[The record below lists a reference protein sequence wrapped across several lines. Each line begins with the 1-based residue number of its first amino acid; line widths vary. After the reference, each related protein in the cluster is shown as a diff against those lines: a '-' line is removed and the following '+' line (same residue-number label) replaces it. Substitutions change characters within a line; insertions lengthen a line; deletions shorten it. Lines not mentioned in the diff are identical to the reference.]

1 MLYRGPK
8 RCQARFLYKPSQTG
22 RWEQGGGRGDVP
34 PFLCKSK
41 GRRPCG
47 RGRYATAPICSLLL
61 HQGQRLCRTMP
72 GRGRHQAVTLPACSW
87 HSRPYPCR
95 TRACKRW
102 QILVPSLDVSPRSTG
117 CLKDAPHP
125 SRSVSPLPNVERCWR
140 GNGPQPSQRGVL
152 GAAGLSY
159 SSPMACRSPT
169 LPLRSASAAALSTNG
184 CSGFCMR
191 ACRGWPI
198 NPGLGEGARETLTR
212 KRVLASPA
220 DLRPVSSGLTRWPAP
235 AAAQRSLII
244 PLVYAP
250 ASRTRGLGPC
260 PGELPC
266 GAVGRPPPFTAA
278 ESARSATQPVCH
290 RLA

>member
-8 RCQARFLYKPSQTG
+8 RCQARFLSKPSQTC
-22 RWEQGGGRGDVP
+22 RWEQDSGRGDVP
-34 PFLCKSK
+34 HFSA
-41 GRRPCG
+41 RT
-47 RGRYATAPICSLLL
+47 RYAARVAMGATLPRQSAPCFSTKDR
-61 HQGQRLCRTMP
+61 GCRTMP

-198 NPGLGEGARETLTR
+198 NPGLGEGASKTLTG
-212 KRVLASPA
+212 KHVLASPV
-220 DLRPVSSGLTRWPAP
+220 DFRPVSSGLTRWPAP
-235 AAAQRSLII
+235 AAAQRPLII

-250 ASRTRGLGPC
+250 ASRTRGARSL
-260 PGELPC
+260 PGELPR
-266 GAVGRPPPFTAA
+266 GAVGKSPLFTAA
-278 ESARSATQPVCH
+278 EPARSKCGVIKTT
-290 RLA
+290 